1 MLACRRPTIRWIF
14 LAAKRR
20 SMAGSTSSSNKAAT
34 SATRFKCKDYVR
46 SKAGLPAFKPNVG
59 GRRRASS
66 AEIAAMLTAAVSAA
80 E

>member
-20 SMAGSTSSSNKAAT
+20 SMAGSTSAT